1 MKILIIEDEYSLA
14 DAIAEVLKKE
24 NFTTNIITDGE
35 EGENEALTNVYDLIL
50 LDIMLPNKD
59 GFKILNDLRKEK
71 VDTPIIILTAKSEIN
86 DKLNGLENG
95 ADDYITKPFHIK
107 ELVARVKV
115 VLKRKV
121 NIENTDIL
129 EYDDLK
135 LDIRT
140 GKMSANGNEISINGK
155 ELDLLETL
163 LLNKTQ
169 IVNREILANKI
180 ITGSKVI
187 ENLVVDDSTLVTTIT
202 PTFILKDKDSVE
214 KFTTEI
220 KEKGLSEYYT
230 LNTNVEELESAT
242 KSIENVKTFATTF
255 LLIMLAISAVVLF
268 VINMINIRE
277 RKYEIG
283 VFRTIGVSKFKLTL
297 QFALEILIVSVVM
310 LGIGAV
316 CGSFLAKPVGNMLL
330 ENEIQSV
337 QEETEQISNNFG
349 KGGPMDM
356 NFGGTVNVQTIDT
369 INAVVDITVVA
380 QLLGIGLALMLA
392 SSLASMISIQRFS
405 PLTILKE
412 RS

>member
-35 EGENEALTNVYDLIL
+35 EGENEALTNLYDLIL

-140 GKMSANGNEISINGK
+140 GKMSANGN
-155 ELDLLETL
+155 
-163 LLNKTQ
+163 
-169 IVNREILANKI
+169 
-180 ITGSKVI
+180 
-187 ENLVVDDSTLVTTIT
+187 
-202 PTFILKDKDSVE
+202 
-214 KFTTEI
+214 
-220 KEKGLSEYYT
+220 
-230 LNTNVEELESAT
+230 
-242 KSIENVKTFATTF
+242 IENVDNIQERKIFDVSKETEMTISMFESMAYERNVKLSSKIQENIMINGNKEDIEHILST
-255 LLIMLAISAVVLF
+255 LIDNAIKHTESGNEVIVELSKEKNELIIQVKNEGKEIPEKEREKIFERFYRIDKSRNRNEKRYVLGLAIAKSTVKKYNGNIKVLYKDGF
-268 VINMINIRE
+268 
-277 RKYEIG
+277 
-283 VFRTIGVSKFKLTL
+283 TIFKVNL
-297 QFALEILIVSVVM
+297 Q
-310 LGIGAV
+310 
-316 CGSFLAKPVGNMLL
+316 
-330 ENEIQSV
+330 IQ
-337 QEETEQISNNFG
+337 
-349 KGGPMDM
+349 
-356 NFGGTVNVQTIDT
+356 
-369 INAVVDITVVA
+369 
-380 QLLGIGLALMLA
+380 
-392 SSLASMISIQRFS
+392 
-405 PLTILKE
+405 
-412 RS
+412 

>member
-140 GKMSANGNEISINGK
+140 GKMSANGN
-155 ELDLLETL
+155 
-163 LLNKTQ
+163 
-169 IVNREILANKI
+169 
-180 ITGSKVI
+180 
-187 ENLVVDDSTLVTTIT
+187 
-202 PTFILKDKDSVE
+202 
-214 KFTTEI
+214 
-220 KEKGLSEYYT
+220 
-230 LNTNVEELESAT
+230 
-242 KSIENVKTFATTF
+242 IENVDNIQERKIFDVSKETEMIISMFESMAYERNVKLSSKIQENIMINGNKEDIEHILST
-255 LLIMLAISAVVLF
+255 LIDNAIKHTESGNEVIVELSKEKNELIIQVKNEGKEIPEKEREKIFERFYRIDKSRNRNEKRYGLGLAIAKSTVKKYNGNIKVLYKDGF
-268 VINMINIRE
+268 
-277 RKYEIG
+277 
-283 VFRTIGVSKFKLTL
+283 TIFKVNL
-297 QFALEILIVSVVM
+297 QI
-310 LGIGAV
+310 
-316 CGSFLAKPVGNMLL
+316 
-330 ENEIQSV
+330 
-337 QEETEQISNNFG
+337 
-349 KGGPMDM
+349 
-356 NFGGTVNVQTIDT
+356 
-369 INAVVDITVVA
+369 
-380 QLLGIGLALMLA
+380 
-392 SSLASMISIQRFS
+392 
-405 PLTILKE
+405 
-412 RS
+412 